1 MNPRAFLY
9 VKKNLSES
17 LVPRYCQGTHFQ
29 RLCLAYYG
37 ENWRQILRIGV
48 TRQSLVTSK
57 IWGACL
63 YIKYIFRRL

>member
-9 VKKNLSES
+9 VKNLSES
-17 LVPRYCQGTHFQ
+17 LVPRLCLGTHFQ
-29 RLCLAYYG
+29 RLCLAYDR
-37 ENWRQILRIGV
+37 ENWRQSLRICV
-48 TRQSLVTSK
+48 TRQSLVTNK